1 MQRAVSAGR
10 TGDGERFR
18 REKGWD
24 FVYRYIQGYIQHPN
38 YWAAFFLCC
47 IQWQN
52 SLKVSWLD
60 FSSPLMHLSI
70 CVQTQPLLEEG
81 EQLESS
87 FSWRVKSLWLA
98 GTLWLHVL
106 IVQSCPTFC
115 DPMDCSLP
123 GFPVH
128 RSSPGKNTR
137 VGSHSLLHRIF
148 LIQR

>member
-1 MQRAVSAGR
+1 
-10 TGDGERFR
+10 
-18 REKGWD
+18 
-24 FVYRYIQGYIQHPN
+24 
-38 YWAAFFLCC
+38 
-47 IQWQN
+47 
-52 SLKVSWLD
+52 
-60 FSSPLMHLSI
+60 MHLSI

-128 RSSPGKNTR
+128 GDSPGKNHG
-137 VGSHSLLHRIF
+137 VGCLALLQGIFSTEGSNVVLKAIYILYKTCGFSTKHSPTTQNFSDLCMSACPQLSTVRLSQYPICSRISA
-148 LIQR
+148 